1 MTVNWGND
9 GRLAS
14 RRLYKT
20 SGGVNL
26 SLLSYAHDNDDNI
39 TGITDGVTPANSMN
53 YAYDVRGRLNRV
65 SLVAISA
72 APYKRTDYAHDANG
86 NRTAVERRTNVA
98 DNTNMSHLTSGYD

>member
-65 SLVAISA
+65 SLVATSA

-86 NRTAVERRTNVA
+86 NRTAVERRNNVA